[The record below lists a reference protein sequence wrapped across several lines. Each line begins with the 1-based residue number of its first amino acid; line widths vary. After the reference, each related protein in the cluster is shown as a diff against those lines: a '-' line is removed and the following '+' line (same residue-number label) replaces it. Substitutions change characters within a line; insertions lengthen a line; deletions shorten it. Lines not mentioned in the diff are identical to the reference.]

1 MVGAR
6 AAKSQ
11 ADVNGLFR
19 PNGGCL
25 SCGAALRSTNE
36 RAANLCA
43 YHLYV
48 SPSLVSSAGR
58 AGRSSP
64 P

>member
-1 MVGAR
+1 MVGDR
-6 AAKSQ
+6 AAQ
-11 ADVNGLFR
+11 PQTDANGALR
-19 PNGGCL
+19 SNGGCL

-48 SPSLVSSAGR
+48 SPPLAGGTGR
-58 AGRSSP
+58 AGRSP
-64 P
+64 PP